1 MENRIRIL
9 ATSDVHGYIYP
20 YSYANNEEENIGY
33 ARISTLVEALRDENT
48 ILIDNGDI
56 IEGSPLMFY
65 HMHNKKD
72 EVSPVAKVLNAME
85 YDYINIGNH
94 DFNYGEKVLLKH
106 LNELNAPCITNNI
119 LYHNKTIG
127 ATYALCEIANTV

>member
-48 ILIDNGDI
+48 ILIDNG
-56 IEGSPLMFY
+56 E
-65 HMHNKKD
+65 H
-72 EVSPVAKVLNAME
+72 
-85 YDYINIGNH
+85 
-94 DFNYGEKVLLKH
+94 
-106 LNELNAPCITNNI
+106 
-119 LYHNKTIG
+119 
-127 ATYALCEIANTV
+127 